1 MAVHPLP
8 GSDGHWSQ
16 VDGPDTDEDLR
27 RFAARAD
34 AEEAVRRFGQEAW
47 LQLRPEDSCHL
58 GGLLVDVAERSD

>member
-1 MAVHPLP
+1 MAAHPSP

-34 AEEAVRRFGQEAW
+34 AEEAVRRPGQEA
-47 LQLRPEDSCHL
+47 
-58 GGLLVDVAERSD
+58 